1 MEVTQVEPS
10 APIEAAT
17 GNDQGSEFMV
27 IGLQRLTKRQAGSI
41 RCSECDSLV
50 ELGDAGYEY
59 ALCDNCGEEAMERYW
74 GPPRRQH
81 CSEDDA
87 ASRGPYEDD

>member
-1 MEVTQVEPS
+1 MTIDS
-10 APIEAAT
+10 
-17 GNDQGSEFMV
+17 SE
-27 IGLQRLTKRQAGSI
+27 KASSI

-50 ELGDAGYEY
+50 ELGDTGYED

-74 GPPRRQH
+74 GPPHRQR

-87 ASRGPYEDD
+87 VSRGPHGDD

>member
-1 MEVTQVEPS
+1 MTIDS
-10 APIEAAT
+10 
-17 GNDQGSEFMV
+17 SEKALF
-27 IGLQRLTKRQAGSI
+27 IW
-41 RCSECDSLV
+41 CSECDSLV
-50 ELGDAGYEY
+50 ELGDTGYED

-87 ASRGPYEDD
+87 ASRGPYGDD